1 MPLSATGCPPSPS
14 PPLPPSPPPIWQL
27 LVVEGA
33 FLSKF
38 GAMREFDFHA
48 ARLIL
53 LATLLGRRA
62 VIPSMP
68 CGKQW
73 AMDSMEPRHL
83 RGLEVIASECIGL
96 PLSAIFGI

>member
-1 MPLSATGCPPSPS
+1 MAPLMATGCTPPPSP
-14 PPLPPSPPPIWQL
+14 PPPIWQL

-62 VIPSMP
+62 VIPSN
-68 CGKQW
+68 C
-73 AMDSMEPRHL
+73 H
-83 RGLEVIASECIGL
+83 
-96 PLSAIFGI
+96 

>member
-1 MPLSATGCPPSPS
+1 MAPLMATGCTPPP
-14 PPLPPSPPPIWQL
+14 PPLPSPLPPIWQL

-83 RGLEVIASECIGL
+83 RGLEVRASDCL
-96 PLSAIFGI
+96 